1 MTSFEA
7 GWSQHWIRG
16 KMKTELT
23 GFIMKGQNL
32 IVMVPSA
39 PPPPPLY
46 KNTGNFNNKG
56 IELALNYDPFSIL
69 RLHANYTFIDMKN
82 PLPGTPEHNLFL
94 TGTCSYRKFTFMLK
108 LQNIFNLYNDTG
120 EGTVEV
126 IEKAYNILGTRIG
139 YRVNKFMD
147 VYLYGNNLL
156 NQKYQINKGYP
167 MPGVT
172 LFAGVNLKLE

>member
-1 MTSFEA
+1 
-7 GWSQHWIRG
+7 
-16 KMKTELT
+16 MKTELT
-23 GFIMKGQNL
+23 GFAMKGQNL

-46 KNTGNFNNKG
+46 KNTGNFSNRG
-56 IELALNYDPFSIL
+56 IECALQYDPISIL
-69 RLHANYTFIDMKN
+69 RLQTNYTLIYMKT

-94 TGTCSYRKFTFMLK
+94 SGTCSYKKFTFMIK

-120 EGTVEV
+120 EGTVDV
-126 IEKAYNILGTRIG
+126 IEVAYSILGSRIG
-139 YRVNKFMD
+139 YRANRFLD
-147 VYLYGNNLL
+147 VYLYGNNLF